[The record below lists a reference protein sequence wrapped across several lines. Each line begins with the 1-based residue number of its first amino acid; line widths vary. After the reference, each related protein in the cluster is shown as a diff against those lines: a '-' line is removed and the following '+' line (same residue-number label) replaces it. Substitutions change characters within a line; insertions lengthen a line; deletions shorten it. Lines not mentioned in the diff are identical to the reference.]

1 MSGKPLISIVT
12 PCYNEEEN
20 IKELY
25 RRIKAAIVELES
37 RYDFEIIVID
47 NHSTD
52 STEAKLREIAAQD
65 KTFKVILNARNFGH
79 IRSPYYGVLQSRG
92 VATVY
97 LASDLQDPPEM
108 IPEFIRHWELGFKL
122 VLAVKPSSE
131 GNSAFHWLRRSYY
144 QLLDSMSEVAI
155 VKDAT
160 GFGLFDRV
168 VLDHIRQIDDPYPFF
183 RGLLAELGY
192 PVKTITFVQPRR
204 MRGISKN
211 NIYTLYD
218 MAWLGMVG
226 HSKVPLRIA
235 AFVGFVIG
243 GLSLFAAFAYLVMKL
258 IFWNSF
264 PLGIAPLVIGGFFLF
279 GVQLIFISIL
289 GEYTG
294 TILTYV
300 QRRPI
305 VVEMK
310 RINFDD

>member
-12 PCYNEEEN
+12 PCYNEEDN
-20 IKELY
+20 IRELY

-52 STEAKLREIAAQD
+52 STEQKLREIAAQD
-65 KTFKVILNARNFGH
+65 KTFKVIINARNFGH
-79 IRSPYYGVLQSRG
+79 IRSPYYGVLQSNG

-122 VLAVKPSSE
+122 VLAVKPSAE

-168 VLDHIRQIDDPYPFF
+168 VLDQIRLIDDPYPFF

-192 PVKTITFVQPRR
+192 PVKTISFVQPRR

-235 AFVGFVIG
+235 AFVGFVFG
-243 GLSLFAAFAYLVMKL
+243 GLSLVSAFIYLLMKI

-300 QRRPI
+300 QKRPI